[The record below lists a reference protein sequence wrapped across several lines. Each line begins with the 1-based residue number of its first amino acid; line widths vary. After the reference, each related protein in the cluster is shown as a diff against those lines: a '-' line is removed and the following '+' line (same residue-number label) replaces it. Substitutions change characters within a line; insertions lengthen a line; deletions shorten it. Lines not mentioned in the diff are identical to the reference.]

1 MSGQSTAPVRQV
13 PELTRALQ
21 ASASDPGASA
31 WVSANAGSGKT
42 TVLVRRVL
50 RLLLADVDPARILCL
65 TYTKAAAANMQSR
78 LFGMLADWVR
88 LGQAELSQA
97 LALVL
102 DRAPGAAELARAR
115 QLFVRA
121 LETPGGLKFETI
133 HGFCTRVLQ
142 ATPFEARIP
151 ARFEV
156 ITDTDKAAA
165 IDDAIC
171 AVLALA
177 SADAG
182 SLKVS
187 LDQLASL
194 VDDSGFRGLV
204 VKAIASARFL
214 VDTDG
219 EVRPLHAI
227 EADLRDALH
236 VDPRWR
242 EEELAASAL
251 ASVERLADMALA
263 MRAVAAHGT
272 ETDISKWEP
281 AAQAYPVAGP
291 SARLDLWCDLL
302 LTKDDQPRK
311 GEMVTRKVVAAAPDL
326 AAALKAASMICA
338 EVRSRLRALRTYHRS
353 LALFEVSRL
362 VLARYNAAK
371 RHDARLDY
379 GDLIQRTRELFM
391 RIEAAWVIYRLDSGL
406 DHLLVDEAQDTS
418 ADQWAILNALT
429 AEFLAGEGQ
438 RSSEIARTIFAV
450 GDEKQSI
457 FGFQGAAPAEFGLQ
471 RAALG
476 ERSRPLSRPFHD
488 VRLNV
493 SFRSTRD
500 VIEAVDAVFAQPAAA
515 LGVDDGGGEGR
526 MVHETVRGDASG
538 AVDLWDLVEPPAKDI
553 EVVWN
558 RPVDAPERQASV
570 QQLARTIA
578 RTARS
583 WLDAGVDD
591 LGRPVSAGDIL
602 VLLPKRKA
610 AFAAIVR
617 ALKDES
623 VPVAGMDRIELAGHI
638 ATQDLVALGRV
649 ALLPDDDLTFA
660 VMLKGPIFGYD
671 DRDLLRLAP
680 RRAGSLRAAL
690 AASSLEQDMA
700 AHARFGRIE
709 ALAASAGPFAFYSAV
724 LSLLDGRRLMLSR
737 LGAEAADVI
746 DAFLGRAREHE
757 QREGPSLSR
766 FLDAVE
772 ASLDDVRRDLATAR
786 GEVRVMTVHSAKGLE
801 AKVVIVADIGAAP
814 SSRASEPF
822 LDIPLR
828 NPAAAGAGPACAT
841 VWSPR
846 KGEDAAP
853 AAAARAQR
861 DAGQRAEFL
870 RLLYVAMTRAED
882 RLIVCGIRPAN
893 GKLPAGSWYGLIE
906 SGLSATPTGLAD
918 APHAARGVAV
928 RRFKLTP
935 EVGPRSAVPP
945 AAARLAQPPDLPGWV
960 HAPLPDEVEAA
971 PPLAP
976 ANALSAAS
984 LEARPADQAAQG
996 SLLAAAA
1003 ARGRAVHKLLQW
1015 LPQSVPEARHAV
1027 GLRLLGQ
1034 GISPSGASGH
1044 DDLVAQVC
1052 GLIEAP
1058 DLAALFGA
1066 GSLAEVAIAGSIE
1079 TGRGRRD
1086 VSGRIDRLVVT
1097 ATEII
1102 LGDFKTT
1109 LRPPETAWQIGAGTL
1124 AQLAAYR
1131 QLLRQLYPDRPVRTW
1146 VIYTAGPRVLA
1157 PHDAQLDQALA
1168 DGLGVKVTEP

>member
-1 MSGQSTAPVRQV
+1 MSGEKPASVRQV
-13 PELTRALQ
+13 PELTRTLQ
-21 ASASDPGASA
+21 ARASDPGASA

-65 TYTKAAAANMQSR
+65 TYTKAAAANMESR

-88 LGQAELSQA
+88 LEPAALSGA

-102 DRAPGAAELARAR
+102 DRAPMAAELARAR

-121 LETPGGLKFETI
+121 LETPGGLKFETL

-165 IDDAIC
+165 IDDAIT
-171 AVLALA
+171 AVLTLA
-177 SADAG
+177 SADTG

-187 LDQLASL
+187 LDHLAGL
-194 VDDSGFRGLV
+194 VDDSGFRGV
-204 VKAIASARFL
+204 VVRAIASARFL
-214 VDTDG
+214 VDEDG

-227 EADLRDALH
+227 EADIRDSLE

-242 EEELAASAL
+242 EEELEASAL
-251 ASVERLADMALA
+251 ASVERLADMVLA

-272 ETDISKWEP
+272 DTEIGRWEP
-281 AAQAYPVAGP
+281 AARAYPAVGS
-291 SARLDLWCDLL
+291 SARLDLWCGLL
-302 LTKDDQPRK
+302 LTKEDQPRK
-311 GEMVTRKVVAAAPDL
+311 KEMVTKKVEAAAPDL
-326 AAALKAASMICA
+326 AVALKTASVICA
-338 EVRSRLRALRTYHRS
+338 DVRSRLRALRTYRRS

-362 VLARYNAAK
+362 VLARYAAAK

-379 GDLIQRTRELFM
+379 ADLIQRTRELFT

-438 RSSEIARTIFAV
+438 RGSAVARTIFAV

-457 FGFQGAAPAEFGLQ
+457 FGFQGAAPAEFGQQ

-476 ERSRPLSRPFHD
+476 ERSRPLSQPFHD

-500 VIEAVDAVFAQPAAA
+500 VIEAVDAVFAQPAAV
-515 LGVDDGGGEGR
+515 LGVDNGGDAGR
-526 MVHETVRGDASG
+526 LVHETVRGDASG
-538 AVDLWDLVEPPAKDI
+538 AVDLWDLVEPPATDV

-570 QQLARTIA
+570 QQLARMIA

-591 LGRPVSAGDIL
+591 LGRPISAGDIL

-617 ALKDES
+617 ALKDER

-660 VMLKGPIFGYD
+660 VMLKSPIFGYED
-671 DRDLLRLAP
+671 DDLLRLAP
-680 RRAGSLRAAL
+680 GRAGSLRAAL
-690 AASSLEQDMA
+690 AASSLERDMA
-700 AHARFGRIE
+700 AHARFQRME
-709 ALAASAGPFAFYSAV
+709 ALAASAGPFAFYSTV

-766 FLDAVE
+766 FLAAVE

-801 AKVVIVADIGAAP
+801 AKVVIIADIGAAP
-814 SSRASEPF
+814 SSRANEPF
-822 LDIPLR
+822 LDIPLKSR
-828 NPAAAGAGPACAT
+828 APGTGPAVAT

-846 KGEDAAP
+846 KGDD
-853 AAAARAQR
+853 AAAAAEARSQR

-906 SGLSATPTGLAD
+906 SGLSATPAGLVE
-918 APHAARGVAV
+918 APRAAGGLAV
-928 RRFKLTP
+928 RRFKVTP
-935 EVGPRSAVPP
+935 EIGPRLPAMPVAAPDVAVP
-945 AAARLAQPPDLPGWV
+945 ALPDWV
-960 HAPLPDEVEAA
+960 HASVPDEVEAA

-976 ANALSAAS
+976 ANALSAAGAG
-984 LEARPADQAAQG
+984 ARSADQAAQG
-996 SLLAAAA
+996 SLLAEAA
-1003 ARGRAVHKLLQW
+1003 ARGRAVHRLLQW
-1015 LPQSVPEARHAV
+1015 LPRIEPEVRHGV
-1027 GLRLLGQ
+1027 GLRLLGKDA
-1034 GISPSGASGH
+1034 GLAGASGH
-1044 DDLVAQVC
+1044 AGLVAQAR
-1052 GLIEAP
+1052 GLIEAH

-1066 GSLAEVAIAGSIE
+1066 GSLAEVEIAGSIE
-1079 TGRGRRD
+1079 TAQGRRD

-1097 ATEII
+1097 ATDII
-1102 LGDFKTT
+1102 LADFKTT
-1109 LRPPETAWQIGAGTL
+1109 LRPPESAWQIGAATL

-1131 QLLRQLYPDRPVRTW
+1131 QLLRQLYPDRPIRTW

-1168 DGLGVKVTEP
+1168 DGFGVKVTEP

>member
-1 MSGQSTAPVRQV
+1 MSSQKPASVRQV
-13 PELTRALQ
+13 PELTRTLQ
-21 ASASDPGASA
+21 ARASDPAASA

-65 TYTKAAAANMQSR
+65 TYTKAAAANMESR

-88 LGQAELSQA
+88 LEPAALSEA

-102 DRAPGAAELARAR
+102 DRAPAAAELARAR

-121 LETPGGLKFETI
+121 LETPGGLKFETL

-165 IDDAIC
+165 IDDAIT
-171 AVLALA
+171 AVLTLA

-187 LDQLASL
+187 LDHLAGL
-194 VDDSGFRGLV
+194 VDDSGFRGVV

-214 VDTDG
+214 VDEDG

-227 EADLRDALH
+227 EADLRDALE

-242 EEELAASAL
+242 EAELEASAL
-251 ASVERLADMALA
+251 ATVERLADMALV
-263 MRAVAAHGT
+263 MRLVAAHGT
-272 ETDISKWEP
+272 KNDIAKWEP
-281 AAQAYPVAGP
+281 AARAYPAAGP
-291 SARLDLWCDLL
+291 STRLDLWCGLL
-302 LTKDDQPRK
+302 LTKEDQPRK
-311 GEMVTRKVVAAAPDL
+311 GEMVTTKVVAAAPDL
-326 AAALKAASMICA
+326 ATALKAASVICA

-353 LALFEVSRL
+353 LALFEIARL
-362 VLARYNAAK
+362 VLARYSAAK
-371 RHDARLDY
+371 RQEARLDY
-379 GDLIQRTRELFM
+379 ADLIQRTRELFT

-438 RSSEIARTIFAV
+438 RGSAVARTIFAV

-457 FGFQGAAPAEFGLQ
+457 FGFQGAAPAEFGQQ

-476 ERSRPLSRPFHD
+476 ERSRSLLRPFHD

-515 LGVDDGGGEGR
+515 LGADGGAGP

-591 LGRPVSAGDIL
+591 LGRPISAGDIL
-602 VLLPKRKA
+602 ILLPKRKA

-617 ALKDES
+617 ALKDER

-671 DRDLLRLAP
+671 DDDLLRLAP
-680 RRAGSLRAAL
+680 GRAGSLRAAL
-690 AASSLEQDMA
+690 AASPLERDMA
-700 AHARFGRIE
+700 AHARFQRIE
-709 ALAASAGPFAFYSAV
+709 ALAASAGPFAFYSAI

-801 AKVVIVADIGAAP
+801 AKVVIIADIGAAP
-814 SSRASEPF
+814 SSRANEPF
-822 LDIPLR
+822 LDIPLKSR
-828 NPAAAGAGPACAT
+828 TAGAGLAFAT
-841 VWSPR
+841 VWSSR
-846 KGEDAAP
+846 KGDDAPP
-853 AAAARAQR
+853 AAAARSQR

-906 SGLSATPTGLAD
+906 SGLSATVTGLVA
-918 APHAARGVAV
+918 APHAAGGLAV
-928 RRFKLTP
+928 WRFKVTP
-935 EVGPRSAVPP
+935 EAGLRFP
-945 AAARLAQPPDLPGWV
+945 ATVVTAPDVALPDLPVWV

-976 ANALSAAS
+976 ANALSAAGA
-984 LEARPADQAAQG
+984 EARPGDPAAQG
-996 SLLAAAA
+996 SLLAIAA
-1003 ARGRAVHKLLQW
+1003 ARGRAVHRLLQW
-1015 LPQSVPEARHAV
+1015 LPQIAPEARHGV
-1027 GLRLLGQ
+1027 GLRLLGKDTR
-1034 GISPSGASGH
+1034 PAGASAH
-1044 DDLVAQVC
+1044 ADLVAQAR

-1058 DLAALFGA
+1058 DLAALFGE
-1066 GSLAEVAIAGSIE
+1066 GSLAEVEIAGSIE
-1079 TGRGRRD
+1079 TVQGRRD

-1097 ATEII
+1097 ASEVI
-1102 LGDFKTT
+1102 LADFKTT

-1157 PHDAQLDQALA
+1157 PHDSQLDQALA
-1168 DGLGVKVTEP
+1168 DGLGAKVTEP